1 MSANNSTQ
9 REVIERL
16 SVVLRPAKATVPAAP
31 EDPREGAGLAYA
43 SVLGSDL
50 LPGIRTGALQQ
61 RYRLYRVCGYG
72 VVSAFYYAAKSPT
85 W

>member
-1 MSANNSTQ
+1 MSANNATQ

-31 EDPREGAGLAYA
+31 EEPRGSSGRGNAG
-43 SVLGSDL
+43 VLGSDL

-72 VVSAFYYAAKSPT
+72 IVSALYYSTRSPN

>member
-1 MSANNSTQ
+1 MSGSDATQ

-16 SVVLRPAKATVPAAP
+16 SIILHPARATMPAAQ
-31 EDPREGAGLAYA
+31 GAPGEAGRAA
-43 SVLGSDL
+43 SSLHRPSTRRD
-50 LPGIRTGALQQ
+50 IRIGALQQ

-72 VVSAFYYAAKSPT
+72 IVSACYYATKSPT

>member
-1 MSANNSTQ
+1 MSANNATQ

-16 SVVLRPAKATVPAAP
+16 SILLRPARATMPAAQ
-31 EDPREGAGLAYA
+31 EDPRRSAGHA
-43 SVLGSDL
+43 SVRVLNSSL
-50 LPGIRTGALQQ
+50 RHAIRAGAIQQ

-72 VVSAFYYAAKSPT
+72 VVSAWYYAAKSPT

>member
-1 MSANNSTQ
+1 MSGRNATQ

-16 SVVLRPAKATVPAAP
+16 SIVLQPARATVPAAP
-31 EDPREGAGLAYA
+31 PRAAISDSA
-43 SVLGSDL
+43 NGSAQRLFPRRDA
-50 LPGIRTGALQQ
+50 RVGALQQ

-72 VVSAFYYAAKSPT
+72 VVSALYYSAKSPT

>member
-1 MSANNSTQ
+1 MSANNATQ

-16 SVVLRPAKATVPAAP
+16 SVVLRPAKATVPTAP
-31 EDPREGAGLAYA
+31 EEPRGGAGRANA
-43 SVLGSDL
+43 GVLGSDS

-72 VVSAFYYAAKSPT
+72 VVSALYYAAKSPT